1 MDVSISKVDTSDGL
15 RAKHA
20 VLKISSTRPFFMEY
34 KLTNINLDLSQQH
47 RCPHGGVTAEAL
59 PQAAARASYSFWP
72 LPGVSGLR
80 SEAAEWACAGN
91 CSSRCKEGGQSACSD
106 AAGKMSSL
114 PALILTF
121 LLSSSKSLWELRNLL
136 RELPVANFNLL
147 DFICQ

>member
-1 MDVSISKVDTSDGL
+1 MDVSKVYISDGL
-15 RAKHA
+15 RPKYA
-20 VLKISSTRPFFMEY
+20 VSKISSSRPFFFEY
-34 KLTNINLDLSQQH
+34 KLTKINLDLLQQH
-47 RCPHGGVTAEAL
+47 RRPHGGVTAEAL
-59 PQAAARASYSFWP
+59 PQAATRASYSFWP

-80 SEAAEWACAGN
+80 PEAAKRACTGI

-106 AAGKMSSL
+106 VAGKSSSL
-114 PALILTF
+114 PALTLNF